1 MDIMEFL
8 TVFFAGIIPVNT
20 IKDAVLLGV
29 DVGLN
34 QWVACG
40 AAVLGTLIP
49 LPFFLFVLNALD
61 NRARMLKDR
70 ESEPEEDEERKNG
83 ENSRRR
89 RISFGLKDAIL
100 FLFSAVPVPFTG
112 IWTSSI
118 LSVILRVPFAKAAAI
133 IAAGTVVSGAA
144 VTVMITAF

>member
-1 MDIMEFL
+1 MEFL

-61 NRARMLKDR
+61 NRARTLKNR
-70 ESEPEEDEERKNG
+70 ESEPEEEEGRKNG
-83 ENSRRR
+83 EQSRRR
-89 RISFGLKDAIL
+89 RISFGMKDAIL

-118 LSVILRVPFAKAAAI
+118 LSVILRVSFAKAAAI

-144 VTVMITAF
+144 VTVMIMAF

>member
-49 LPFFLFVLNALD
+49 SPVFSFC
-61 NRARMLKDR
+61 
-70 ESEPEEDEERKNG
+70 PQC
-83 ENSRRR
+83 SRQQ
-89 RISFGLKDAIL
+89 SKDAEG
-100 FLFSAVPVPFTG
+100 PG
-112 IWTSSI
+112 E
-118 LSVILRVPFAKAAAI
+118 
-133 IAAGTVVSGAA
+133 
-144 VTVMITAF
+144 